1 MLHVSI
7 VCVYLVSDPDI
18 MKSGSRAM
26 SSTAEENLPDDV
38 ENGDH
43 TTVAVFQRQRWVVLT
58 KSVMF

>member
-1 MLHVSI
+1 

-43 TTVAVFQRQRWVVLT
+43 TTVAVFQRQKWVVLT